1 LLLTHSLTNRGISQW
16 QTPDIPYIRH
26 FWRSKLTNFR
36 GIPDKTTPPTTAD
49 DGRLLDWVLSPAA
62 AELYE
67 GILADPDLAV
77 EGDDPAG
84 RELTEAGFAHARWD
98 DPTRLI
104 ALPPDLAISRAVTAR
119 TRIWLEAAPNLESA
133 QRALDHYGR
142 IAPRPTFASAQLDT
156 SEGRQ
161 EASSIALAS
170 ARHEICLMQPYP
182 EWMAEQVRDDP
193 QASTPAEPEPLRR
206 GLTHRFLYDERI
218 LTDPHFRKLALEEVD
233 MGAHARVA
241 TTLPTWMMIVDAS
254 IALYLPDPSRPDGA
268 ASSDPGH
275 IALLKMAFESAWAGA
290 RPLAVTRSDVDL
302 SNSHR
307 EVLML
312 VIAGNGNEAIA
323 RLLKLNAKTVRRRL
337 DDLCAHFGVNDRA
350 TLIATALSRTG

>member
-1 LLLTHSLTNRGISQW
+1 MS
-16 QTPDIPYIRH
+16 
-26 FWRSKLTNFR
+26 
-36 GIPDKTTPPTTAD
+36 TAD
-49 DGRLLDWVLSPAA
+49 DGRLLDWALSAAA

-67 GILADPDLAV
+67 AILTHPERTV
-77 EGDDPAG
+77 ESNDPAG
-84 RELTEAGFAHARWD
+84 HELTEAGFAYARWD

-104 ALPPDLAISRAVTAR
+104 ALPPDLAISRAVTLR
-119 TRIWLEAAPNLESA
+119 TRIWLEAAPNLEHA

-142 IAPRPTFASAQLDT
+142 IVPRPAATSTRLDT

-182 EWMAEQVRDDP
+182 EWMADQLRDDP
-193 QASTPAEPEPLRR
+193 QASTPAESEPLRR

-241 TTLPTWMMIVDAS
+241 TMLPTWMMIVDS
-254 IALYLPDPSRPDGA
+254 STALYLPDPGRPDGA
-268 ASSDPGH
+268 ATTDPGH

-290 RPLAVTRSDVDL
+290 RPLAATRTKGDL
-302 SNSHR
+302 SDSHR

-312 VIAGNGNEAIA
+312 IIAGNGNEAVA

-337 DDLCAHFGVNDRA
+337 DDLYEHFGVNDRA
-350 TLIATALSRTG
+350 TLIATAISRTG